1 MSENKKKVGLVLE
14 GGSMRA
20 MFTAG
25 VLDIFLDE
33 NIQVDG
39 IIGVSAGALF
49 GPNYFSKQKGR
60 ALRYNKNYCNDKRF
74 MSFRNFLLTGNLVGK
89 QFAFYDMTTKY
100 DIFDNETYMQNN
112 TGFYATVTN
121 VETGEAEY
129 LEVNDASKD
138 MEVLRATGALPFF
151 SEIVE
156 VNGNKYM
163 DGGVADSIPVLK
175 CKEMGYEKIIV
186 VLTRPITYRKEPYP
200 TFMQKAID
208 LKYKKYPL
216 FTETLRKRYEKY
228 NQTVE
233 TIIDLEN
240 KKEIFVIRPS
250 EPITLQTIE
259 RDPNKLQEVYDL
271 GIKDCKARLDDLK
284 QYLEN

>member
-1 MSENKKKVGLVLE
+1 MSESKKVGLVLE

-20 MFTAG
+20 MFSAG
-25 VLDIFLDE
+25 VLDTLMDE
-33 NIQVDG
+33 NIIVDG

-60 ALRYNKNYCNDKRF
+60 ALRYNKNYCKDKRF

-121 VETGEAEY
+121 VETGDAEY
-129 LEVNDASKD
+129 LEVNDASSD

-151 SEIVE
+151 SRIVE
-156 VNGNKYM
+156 INGKKYL

-175 CKEMGYEKIIV
+175 CKDMGYEKTIV

-200 TFMQKAID
+200 AVMQKAID
-208 LKYKKYPL
+208 IKYRKYPKFVDAIKNRYKKYN
-216 FTETLRKRYEKY
+216 E
-228 NQTVE
+228 TVE
-233 TIIDLEN
+233 LIIDYEN
-240 KKEIFVIRPS
+240 KKELFVIRPS
-250 EPITLQTIE
+250 TDILLHTIE
-259 RDPNKLQEVYDL
+259 RDPNRLQEVYDL
-271 GIKDCKARLDDLK
+271 GVKDCKAKIAALK
-284 QYLEN
+284 SYLEA